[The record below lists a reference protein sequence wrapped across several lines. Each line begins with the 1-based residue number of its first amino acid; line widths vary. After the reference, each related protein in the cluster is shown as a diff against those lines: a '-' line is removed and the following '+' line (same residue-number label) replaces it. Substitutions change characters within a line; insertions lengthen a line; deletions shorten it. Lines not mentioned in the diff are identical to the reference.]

1 MIDYIIFIIYKIFK
15 FLVLIIPSKII
26 KVFLDLLASFI
37 YLINKEH
44 KKYAFNNLD
53 FVYKDILSNKEKILI
68 VKKTYQTLVYNLYD
82 FIINQKLTLKQFDE
96 KITPINEEVI
106 LNAIKENKKII
117 LITAHYSN
125 WEYGNTWIP
134 LKYKPT
140 TMVGRPM
147 NNKYFNEEL
156 DETRSRNNTQMLEKK
171 DAARGLVKA
180 LKNDRIIGLVID
192 QHNSTGIEV
201 NFMGAKVLK
210 SDSSSKLAI
219 KFNAVIIPLFFQR
232 TSFGKY
238 DAIFYDAIDPND
250 FKGKNQVLNLTQI
263 QANIIEKQIKKNPSQ
278 WLWQHKRFKVFNKE
292 IYQK

>member
-263 QANIIEKQIKKNPSQ
+263 QANIIEQQIKKNPSQ